1 MPKLLRQMRH
11 RTSQVRDLVF
21 IRDPIYRKSTKTTK
35 SGGTLAGPA
44 VNFGYEENLS
54 TARTEGSDAAYHAD
68 SPELILPG
76 LKCLQSPVISRSGEL
91 ERTGHRITGACTF
104 YAPSLDYIL
113 ALDNFSETTQF
124 NELETYDKLI
134 DIERIIYTAT
144 DYSAT
149 STSHTIK
156 TFDDKS
162 AGYQL
167 DRLQFKIKSGTTLTK
182 IALSGNEGGTTKS
195 LTWSG
200 SLALSSSEYI
210 TIDVPLRDIDAGE
223 TTSVYKD
230 GVRTELTAGTDNTIL
245 DIDKLY
251 GASTYDLLSLVL
263 TTSSGLVELKDIYF
277 YKEAEWRIQSIKDY
291 RDEYMEIGA
300 VRVRGDRGSRR
311 RAYG

>member
-1 MPKLLRQMRH
+1 MRH

-21 IRDPIYRKSTKTTK
+21 IRDPIYRKETKTTK
-35 SGGTLAGPA
+35 SGGTLSGPA
-44 VNFGYEENLS
+44 VNFGYESNS
-54 TARTEGSDAAYHAD
+54 HAAQSEGTNAAYHAD

-76 LKCLQSPVISRSGEL
+76 LKCLQSPIVSRRGEL

-134 DIERIIYTAT
+134 DIERIIFTAS

-182 IALSGNEGGTTKS
+182 IALSGNEGGSTKS

-210 TIDVPLRDIDAGE
+210 TIDVPLRDIEAGD

-263 TTSSGLVELKDIYF
+263 TTSSGLVELKDVYF
-277 YKEAEWRIQSIKDY
+277 YKEAEWRIEGIKDY

-300 VRVRGDRGSRR
+300 VRVRGDRTSRR

>member
-1 MPKLLRQMRH
+1 MSNLKLGRVNMPKLLRQMRH

-44 VNFGYEENLS
+44 VNFGYEQDS
-54 TARTEGSDAAYHAD
+54 YAAQSEGTNTAYHAD

-76 LKCLQSPVISRSGEL
+76 LKCLQSPIVSRQGEL
-91 ERTGHRITGACTF
+91 ERTGHRITGQCTF

-113 ALDNFSETTQF
+113 ALDNFSETAQF

-134 DIERIIYTAT
+134 DIERVLYTASS
-144 DYSAT
+144 YSAT
-149 STSHTIK
+149 NTSHTIK

-230 GVRTELTAGTDNTIL
+230 GVRTELTAGTDNTI
-245 DIDKLY
+245 
-251 GASTYDLLSLVL
+251 
-263 TTSSGLVELKDIYF
+263 
-277 YKEAEWRIQSIKDY
+277 
-291 RDEYMEIGA
+291 
-300 VRVRGDRGSRR
+300 
-311 RAYG
+311 

>member
-44 VNFGYEENLS
+44 VNFGYEQDS
-54 TARTEGSDAAYHAD
+54 YAAQSEGTNAAYHAD
-68 SPELILPG
+68 SPELIIPG
-76 LKCLQSPVISRSGEL
+76 LKCLQSPIVSRQGEL
-91 ERTGHRITGACTF
+91 ERTGHRITGQCTF

-113 ALDNFSETTQF
+113 ALDNFSETAQF

-134 DIERIIYTAT
+134 DIERVLYTASS
-144 DYSAT
+144 YSAT
-149 STSHTIK
+149 NTSHTIK

-182 IALSGNEGGTTKS
+182 IALSGNEGGSTKS

-210 TIDVPLRDIDAGE
+210 TIDVPLRDIEAGD